1 MLESA
6 FSIEQLR
13 ESVIAVPP
21 LARDASGGCPIE
33 NGKIIQF
40 LEAGGIRSLLYGGNA
55 IFYHI
60 RMSEYAK
67 TLTMLAEQSGPET
80 VVVPSIGPAHGFAMD
95 QVDVLRD
102 FNFPTVMLLPSRDV
116 VDQAGIARSVKTIAD
131 RLGKPIVLYIKFDRW
146 MDPKMVQALEAD
158 GTISWIK
165 YAVVREDPADDDY
178 LREIQQ
184 VFPSERIISGI
195 GEQPAIVHLRDFGVA
210 GFHQRLRLRGSGYF
224 NADDES
230 DPQRKLR
237 AGGVPSTVVPAAG
250 RFTQPNQSYPRA
262 SPCR

>member
-1 MLESA
+1 
-6 FSIEQLR
+6 
-13 ESVIAVPP
+13 
-21 LARDASGGCPIE
+21 
-33 NGKIIQF
+33 
-40 LEAGGIRSLLYGGNA
+40 
-55 IFYHI
+55 
-60 RMSEYAK
+60 
-67 TLTMLAEQSGPET
+67 MLAEQSGPET

-102 FNFPTVMLLPSRDV
+102 FNFPTVMLLPSQDV

-184 VFPSERIISGI
+184 VFHRKESSAASVNSQPSFIFAIL
-195 GEQPAIVHLRDFGVA
+195 EQPV
-210 GFHQRLRLRGSGYF
+210 S
-224 NADDES
+224 
-230 DPQRKLR
+230 
-237 AGGVPSTVVPAAG
+237 PAA
-250 RFTQPNQSYPRA
+250 A
-262 SPCR
+262 SAWLRILRCR